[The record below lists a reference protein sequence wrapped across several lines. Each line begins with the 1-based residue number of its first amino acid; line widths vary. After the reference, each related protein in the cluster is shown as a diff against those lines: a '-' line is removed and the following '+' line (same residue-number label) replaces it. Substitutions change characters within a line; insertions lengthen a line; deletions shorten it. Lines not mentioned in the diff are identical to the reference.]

1 MGTRNYQSYTDQL
14 LVELLCKDDAG
25 AFEEIYR
32 RYWKRLLT
40 MAWNHSESKAA
51 AEDIVHEVFISL
63 WERKR
68 DVEIHDVCGFLITS
82 VKYSV
87 FKAFQKESRRQ
98 GLLQNNYELSLITDD
113 EKKLDARFLQDYID
127 GIVEKM
133 PEKYSIVFRYSR
145 VLGLKNAEI
154 AEIVNIS
161 EKGVEARL
169 TRALKLIRGGLKNY
183 GFLML
188 YLPQVINFFGNQR
201 FTKKF

>member
-1 MGTRNYQSYTDQL
+1 VGTRNYQNYTDQI
-14 LVELLCKDDAG
+14 LVDLLCKDDTG
-25 AFEEIYR
+25 AYAEIYR
-32 RYWKRLLT
+32 RYWKRLLL
-40 MAWNHSESKAA
+40 MAWNHSDTKAA

-63 WERKR
+63 WERKHEVDIK
-68 DVEIHDVCGFLITS
+68 DVRGFLITS

-87 FKAFQKESRRQ
+87 FKAFQKKTRRE
-98 GLLQNNYELSLITDD
+98 GLIKNNYDFIDVADD

-127 GIVEKM
+127 GIVDKM

-145 VLGLKNAEI
+145 ELGLKNTEI
-154 AEIVNIS
+154 AKMVNIS

-183 GFLML
+183 GFLIF
-188 YLPQVINFFGNQR
+188 YLSQVINFLSNQR